1 MLQFDPST
9 DECFAFNVSS
19 KLNSNAV
26 ISTLHKKNKCLCPA
40 FWSSLLRPG
49 SYSTDVTKQKSI
61 ISNPGQKFRHVVK
74 RGHLSDPEASQ
85 TFQPKKQVCAIFFR
99 LERSTIVLRRWK
111 SEVRS
116 EWSRLFPN
124 SEFMVEGIQ
133 SNFFFLSSAA
143 AAADLDNEQFV
154 SRMPIKAAFHLDCET
169 ILCWLLSIWAANL
182 VSILC

>member
-61 ISNPGQKFRHVVK
+61 ILNPGQKFRHVVK

-85 TFQPKKQVCAIFFR
+85 TFQPKNRSVQFFSARKVDDCSSKVKVGGSIGMKPIVSKFGISSRRNPVEIFF
-99 LERSTIVLRRWK
+99 LS
-111 SEVRS
+111 S
-116 EWSRLFPN
+116 
-124 SEFMVEGIQ
+124 
-133 SNFFFLSSAA
+133 SSAA

-169 ILCWLLSIWAANL
+169 ILC
-182 VSILC
+182 